1 MVKVLVN
8 GQYIA
13 RHYVGALSLAMS
25 IGLCIPNDDDLMTM
39 IGLWAK
45 SRTQWKGQIYVGFG
59 PRCEVIP

>member
-25 IGLCIPNDDDLMTM
+25 IGMCIPNDDDKVMGRIKNSMEETDLCRFRP
-39 IGLWAK
+39 LL
-45 SRTQWKGQIYVGFG
+45 
-59 PRCEVIP
+59 